1 MQIGDLSLRTGAS
14 VRMLRY
20 YEEQGLLTPTRT
32 GSGYRAFDESDIQ
45 RVRHIRCMLASA
57 LPTHVIKQ
65 ALQYLLDGQPAMPD
79 SIEERTELAATLSSE
94 LSDLDERIAILQ
106 ESRDSLARFVD
117 DIERANVGPGR
128 QIPVETNNFGPAIRQ
143 GTPLEGVGNRLRRP

>member
-1 MQIGDLSLRTGAS
+1 
-14 VRMLRY
+14 
-20 YEEQGLLTPTRT
+20 
-32 GSGYRAFDESDIQ
+32 
-45 RVRHIRCMLASA
+45 
-57 LPTHVIKQ
+57 
-65 ALQYLLDGQPAMPD
+65 MPD